1 MTRKVYQIIPD
12 DVSHLFHL
20 PRRGRIIGLRR
31 RVSVCYFRLLM
42 KVIPL
47 GTSSGKP
54 TLKRN
59 VSAVAIA
66 REGEWLLMDCGEATQ
81 IQIARAGLSPNRLSA
96 IFITHLHGD
105 HFNGL
110 SGLLSTMGL
119 DRRERALTLIGPPGI
134 NEYLS
139 TLARLK
145 ILFVNYPLEVR
156 EFTAASTGPRAGR
169 LIKLDNGL
177 KKPLS
182 SSKDEE
188 DRVIPFDFVRDL
200 FSSSDASAPENGGL
214 TSVYETADY
223 TVQARPLDHRIF
235 AIGYRIEERPRPGR
249 FNLERAR
256 KLGIP
261 EGPLFGRLQLGQDVQ
276 LEDGR
281 LIRPSDV
288 LGPQRPGKAIAYC
301 TDTRPCRAAVELA
314 RNADLLIHEATYT
327 KDLEEEARQYGHST
341 AAQAARIAR
350 EAGARRLLITHF
362 STRFPDPAPL
372 LEEARAIFPDTVLAQ
387 ELMKVEA

>member
-1 MTRKVYQIIPD
+1 
-12 DVSHLFHL
+12 
-20 PRRGRIIGLRR
+20 
-31 RVSVCYFRLLM
+31 M

-59 VSAVAIA
+59 VSATAIA

-119 DRRERALTLIGPPGI
+119 DRRERELTLIGPPGMS
-134 NEYLS
+134 EYLS

-156 EFTAASTGPRAGR
+156 EFTSPATGAHAGR
-169 LIKLDNGL
+169 LIKIEEGRPGASPPS
-177 KKPLS
+177 KK
-182 SSKDEE
+182 E
-188 DRVIPFDFVRDL
+188 DDFARDIF
-200 FSSSDASAPENGGL
+200 FSGERAVPEDDGL
-214 TSVYETADY
+214 TVVYETADY
-223 TVQARPLDHRIF
+223 VVQSRPLDHRLF
-235 AIGYRIEERPRPGR
+235 ALGYRIEERPRPGR
-249 FNLERAR
+249 FNLGRAR
-256 KLGIP
+256 ELGIP
-261 EGPLFGRLQLGQDVQ
+261 EGPMFSRLQSGQDVK

-281 LIRPSDV
+281 VIRPSDV
-288 LGPQRPGKAIAYC
+288 LGPPRMGKSVAYC
-301 TDTRPCRAAVELA
+301 TDTRPCPSAVRLG
-314 RNADLLIHEATYT
+314 RSVDLLIHEATYT

-341 AAQAARIAR
+341 AAQAARIAL

-372 LEEARAIFPDTVLAQ
+372 LEEACAIFPDTLLAQ
-387 ELMKVEA
+387 DLMEVEA